1 MVYRVDPTSPNRQ
14 SQHPHFKQSSCQYK
28 SKAFNRNR
36 SVMRLQQPAHS
47 RTPLQLLRL
56 LLLPFALTLP
66 LKSGVVFWFD
76 KTVLDEEE
84 KKTKRMKRSG
94 SRIKGIENKND
105 GLSQLFCRSF
115 AFYTRIFFQKSITA
129 LQMVNHVI
137 SAFLCRKL
145 YWTAILAFSMQLT
158 WLMIFKHVALKRS
171 ILYLLK
177 EISFYFLIR
186 ISNQSY

>member
-76 KTVLDEEE
+76 NTVFLDEEE
-84 KKTKRMKRSG
+84 RKKRTKRSG
-94 SRIKGIENKND
+94 SRIKGVENKND
-105 GLSQLFCRSF
+105 GLSQLFCRWF
-115 AFYTRIFFQKSITA
+115 TFYTRKNVQKSITA
-129 LQMVNHVI
+129 LKMVNHVI
-137 SAFLCRKL
+137 QRFFMWKI
-145 YWTAILAFSMQLT
+145 ILNSDTRFQ
-158 WLMIFKHVALKRS
+158 
-171 ILYLLK
+171 
-177 EISFYFLIR
+177 
-186 ISNQSY
+186 